1 MVLGNKLVINPKWN
15 SVSHLSFIKK
25 YCCFLLVIVVFYV
38 IIVFKPDHSNGGGL
52 IIIQQKNPNSA
63 KPNKDQHGE
72 IFKEV

>member
-1 MVLGNKLVINPKWN
+1 
-15 SVSHLSFIKK
+15 
-25 YCCFLLVIVVFYV
+25 VFYV
-38 IIVFKPDHSNGGGL
+38 IIIFKPDHSNGGGL